1 MTTKTN
7 RIPNHLRWEKN
18 LAALEQFVARENHA
32 RVPATHIELLD
43 GQNIPL
49 GAWVGYMRQRQRA
62 GLLPNERRIALEEMK
77 GWEWGP
83 LRPGP
88 SGNSDR
94 DGRIFEL
101 RSANKSLQEIA
112 EEVGLSRQRIHQ
124 IIKRA
129 GK

>member
-1 MTTKTN
+1 MTTKT
-7 RIPNHLRWEKN
+7 RIPNDLRWKKN
-18 LAALEQFVARENHA
+18 FAALEQFVGRERHA

-43 GQNIPL
+43 GQNVPL

-62 GLLPNERRIALEEMK
+62 GLLPADRREALETIS

-88 SGNSDR
+88 SGNTDR
-94 DGRIFEL
+94 DGRIFEM

-112 EEVGLSRQRIHQ
+112 DEVGLSRQRIHQ

-129 GK
+129 GI